1 MTVPVAVQESV
12 HQAAPALAI
21 MVTASVCRA
30 ATYAVVPCSLKNA
43 VGQIVPAA
51 LKLQAQDL
59 LNQNLQKL
67 DLQKINFQEWDLQEQ
82 GLQKCN
88 LRAEFS
94 NPSRP
99 LLHPVHIPIRGRP
112 AFLVDNKYQHRFL
125 DMI

>member
-51 LKLQAQDL
+51 LKTPTTPEEWMRVAHGFVFKQDGISQTVWGL
-59 LNQNLQKL
+59 LTGNM
-67 DLQKINFQEWDLQEQ
+67 
-82 GLQKCN
+82 C
-88 LRAEFS
+88 
-94 NPSRP
+94 
-99 LLHPVHIPIRGRP
+99 
-112 AFLVDNKYQHRFL
+112 
-125 DMI
+125 

>member
-51 LKLQAQDL
+51 LKAHTVRQSPTVSALTRQGPSVAVLPKHLQPQRNGCVWRMVL
-59 LNQNLQKL
+59 
-67 DLQKINFQEWDLQEQ
+67 
-82 GLQKCN
+82 
-88 LRAEFS
+88 FS
-94 NPSRP
+94 NKMGFPK
-99 LLHPVHIPIRGRP
+99 LFGG
-112 AFLVDNKYQHRFL
+112 Y
-125 DMI
+125 